1 MTAEFL
7 DIMCGGLTPAY
18 DRGAERLTVA
28 LRTNRDG
35 TLHAVYDSGFQAY
48 QRRWNRLPDSPRLLL
63 APRDATTEPLV
74 VEVLFTRPPGSDE
87 QHVTVRFPAGWP
99 AGQAT
104 VVEPPGGA
112 GLTHRVRLTR
122 IRPLRPAP
130 QAAADWEAT
139 VLLGNLAKLLWVIGS
154 DYEDLTRRLAEV
166 SAQRYA
172 HRAHGASLDLIGRDL
187 GAPRFPPRPHTWDG
201 RTVALYHLDDTAAP
215 GTGVT
220 EVADAAARFGATPHH
235 GRNEGAL
242 AGRTGRFSAAFEF
255 TGTSSVT
262 IDPDPA
268 FDTGPDTSL
277 TVEAVVRPARTV
289 PAIGTRSG
297 PGSEAGAVIAKRA
310 LLDSAA
316 SPGWSLTVGRFRGVD
331 RNLRLS
337 LADDAGRTVDL
348 FADRDLGDGPFHHV
362 AAVVERLRHLPG
374 AADEPRPASV
384 RLHLDG
390 VEVARRRLDRLGAL
404 TNDRPV
410 VLGLGREETPT
421 GTTGAGFT
429 GLLEEVRISR
439 TARAGFDPVTGESD
453 RHYRMRLE
461 LFQRWLVPTADSL
474 RRALNRPGPDGEAQ
488 PGIELDET
496 AGRPH
501 TGTLELRILPRP
513 LGRGQSITADG
524 DQRAT
529 EAETVGTA
537 EDEPD
542 FDPGWLCHHEG
553 RAGLDLG
560 PDPGGVLMHIGVRDA
575 LDALLDRLVGLPG
588 TLHVLRAHDPAAT
601 DVHRVGRA
609 LLLRHTAL
617 PAGELAVHAHAA
629 GFGWVR
635 HAHEGLVHAAQP
647 PGPAFRILA
656 GPPGR
661 RVRVRDS
668 VPLGLEPS
676 PARLAGAGVRWSVTR
691 SGPGEATVGQ
701 GVPAVLTAVAAGD
714 VTVQVEVA
722 RAGHVRGGSL
732 ALRIS
737 PAADEFAPGGSI
749 DRSGRTG
756 VTEEQAAGPRTE
768 DFEPANLLVRTDD
781 LTGTRRTVDY
791 GEDPAHRRMQSVTS
805 RALDRLLDLLP
816 ANGRLVVAAGFA
828 PDAAGLR
835 AQGRAL
841 ELRHTELPA
850 GELAVLAFDAGFD
863 YVKVARPD
871 PPTGRV
877 IEVAVAA
884 GEPIEVRGPA
894 ELAVGESATVAAEP
908 HASPVDACFTPD
920 GARFHLSEPG
930 SHRIATFTV
939 AAGRPGDFPGL
950 TFAGSTPVTPF
961 PGPLALVGGRLYV
974 AHGPGG
980 SVSVLDPV
988 TLAPTA
994 PALVGPRPV
1003 ALGTDGT
1010 RLYVAYAGDG
1020 TLRAYDPQVQPP
1032 APSTATLPA
1041 APRGLAVSASAPVLA
1056 VLLDGG
1062 RFCRLSRADLQQQ
1075 GPVISTG
1082 TGTETLGAAFTPDG
1096 TKLYVARRSTGT
1108 GGGTVSVQVYPAG
1121 ATTPSATIGGFPP
1134 TTVPLTLRAA
1144 PTGRHLYVATAGSDS
1159 AAGRVH
1165 VIDTTTDTLLPRALD
1180 PGGDCRALA
1189 VGPAA
1194 APYAPCLLAAP
1205 QGGAG
1210 VLLADPAPLGQ
1221 SPPRPPRLV
1230 SRQVLGPGGKRA
1242 LSWSVG
1248 PSSPGR
1254 AAVASPTDPVT
1265 RVEGR
1270 APGTVPVRASYLPG
1284 DGLRPYQCE
1293 VRLAGA
1299 RDGDDRVVLSK
1310 DRYDL
1315 VLNILNWFHPIGVEF
1330 RTERLRAHVRELSG
1344 EEADTDVL
1352 PAYTFPTYH
1361 RSNELPSRSP
1371 ARFLRPDKD
1380 DER

>member
-7 DIMCGGLTPAY
+7 DTMRGGLTPAY
-18 DRGAERLTVA
+18 DRGMERLTVA
-28 LRTNRDG
+28 LHGHPDG
-35 TLHAVYDSGFQAY
+35 TLRAVYDSGFQAY
-48 QRRWNRLPDSPRLLL
+48 RNRWNRLPDSPRLLL
-63 APRDATTEPLV
+63 APRADTTEPV
-74 VEVLFTRPPGSDE
+74 AVEVLLTRPPGPDE
-87 QHVTVRFPAGWP
+87 QRVTVRFPAGWP
-99 AGQAT
+99 AGQGK
-104 VVEPPGGA
+104 VVEPPGG
-112 GLTHRVRLTR
+112 GPTHRVRLTG
-122 IRPLRPAP
+122 IRPLPPAP
-130 QAAADWEAT
+130 PTAADWEAT
-139 VLLGNLAKLLWVIGS
+139 LLLGNLAKLLWVIGS
-154 DYEDLTRRLAEV
+154 DYEDLTRRLTEV

-172 HRAHGASLDLIGRDL
+172 HRAHGASLDLIGQDL

-215 GTGVT
+215 GTEVT
-220 EVADAAARFGATPHH
+220 EVADAAARFGVTPHH
-235 GRNEGAL
+235 GRNRGAL
-242 AGRTGRFSAAFEF
+242 AGRTGRFSNAFEF

-262 IDPDPA
+262 IAPDQA

-277 TVEAVVRPARTV
+277 TVEAVIRPAR
-289 PAIGTRSG
+289 PGAGAGSG
-297 PGSEAGAVIAKRA
+297 PGTGDGPGAVIAKRA

-337 LADDAGRTVDL
+337 LADDAGRTLDL
-348 FADRDLGDGPFHHV
+348 FADHDLGDGPFHHV
-362 AAVVERLRHLPG
+362 AAVIERLPRPPG
-374 AADEPRPASV
+374 AADGPRPASV

-390 VEVARRRLDRLGAL
+390 AEVARRRPDRLGAL
-404 TNDRPV
+404 TNDQPV
-410 VLGLGREETPT
+410 VIGLGRETTPT

-429 GLLEEVRISR
+429 GLLEEIRISR
-439 TARAGFDPVTGESD
+439 TARTGFDPVTGESD

-474 RRALNRPGPDGEAQ
+474 TRALNRPGPDGEAQ
-488 PGIELDET
+488 PGIEIDER
-496 AGRPH
+496 AGRPD

-513 LGRGQSITADG
+513 LGRGQSVTAGG

-529 EAETVGTA
+529 EADTVGTP

-542 FDPGWLCHHEG
+542 FDPGWLCRHDA
-553 RAGLDLG
+553 RTGLDLG
-560 PDPGGVLMHIGVRDA
+560 PDPDGVLMQLGVEDA
-575 LDALLDRLVGLPG
+575 LDALLDRLAGLPG
-588 TLHVLRAHDPAAT
+588 TLRVLRAHDPAAT
-601 DVHRVGRA
+601 DLHRVGRA
-609 LLLRHTAL
+609 LLLRHTTL

-635 HAHEGLVHAAQP
+635 HTHEGLVHAAQP

-661 RVRVRDS
+661 RVRAGDS
-668 VPLGLEPS
+668 VPLGLEPG
-676 PARLAGAGVRWSVTR
+676 PDRLAGAGVRWSVTR

-701 GVPAVLTAVAAGD
+701 GVPAVLTAVAAGE

-732 ALRIS
+732 ALRIG
-737 PAADEFAPGGSI
+737 PAVGGLAPGASI
-749 DRSGRTG
+749 DRHGRTG
-756 VTEEQAAGPRTE
+756 VTEDQAAGPPEE
-768 DFEPANLLVRTDD
+768 DFEPANLLVRTED
-781 LTGTRRTVDY
+781 LLGTRRTVDY

-805 RALDRLLDLLP
+805 HALDRLLGLLP
-816 ANGRLVVAAGFA
+816 ATGALVVAAGFA
-828 PDAAGLR
+828 PDADGLR

-841 ELRHTELPA
+841 ELRHSVLPA
-850 GELAVLAFDAGFD
+850 GELAALAFDAGFD
-863 YVKVARPD
+863 FVKVARKA
-871 PPTGRV
+871 PPSGRV

-894 ELAVGESATVAAEP
+894 ELAAGERAVVTAEP
-908 HASPVDACFTPD
+908 HTSPADACFTPD
-920 GARFHLSEPG
+920 GARVHLSDPG

-939 AAGRPGDFPGL
+939 AADRPGGFPRL
-950 TFAGSTPVTPF
+950 AFAGSTPVTPF
-961 PGPLALVGGRLYV
+961 PGALAQVGGRLYV
-974 AHGPGG
+974 AHRPGG
-980 SVSVLDPV
+980 SVSVLDPL
-988 TLAPTA
+988 TLAPAA
-994 PALVGPRPV
+994 PALTGPNPV
-1003 ALGTDGT
+1003 ALGTDGN

-1020 TLRAYDPQVQPP
+1020 TLRAYDPQTQPP
-1032 APSTATLPA
+1032 ATTTLTLPA
-1041 APRGLAVSASAPVLA
+1041 APRGLAVSAGAPALV

-1062 RFCRLSRADLQQQ
+1062 RFCRVTRTTLALQ
-1075 GPVISTG
+1075 GTVIG
-1082 TGTETLGAAFTPDG
+1082 TGPGTEALAAALTPDG
-1096 TKLYVARRSTGT
+1096 AKLYVARRTTGP

-1165 VIDTTTDTLLPRALD
+1165 VIDTATDTLLPRALD

-1205 QGGAG
+1205 QGAAS
-1210 VLLADPAPLGQ
+1210 VLLADPAALSG

-1230 SRQVLGPGGKRA
+1230 SRQVLGPGGGRE
-1242 LSWSVG
+1242 LSWSVT
-1248 PSSPGR
+1248 PSSGPGR
-1254 AAVASPTDPVT
+1254 AAIASLSDPVN
-1265 RVEGR
+1265 RVEAR
-1270 APGTVPVRASYLPG
+1270 APGTVQVRASYLPG

-1293 VRLAGA
+1293 ARLAGA
-1299 RDGDDRVVLSK
+1299 LDADDQVFLSK

-1315 VLNILNWFHPIGVEF
+1315 VLNVLNWFHPIGVEF
-1330 RTERLRAHVRELSG
+1330 RTERLRSHVRELSG

-1361 RSNELPSRSP
+1361 RPNELPSRSP

-1380 DER
+1380 DDR